1 MPEVAAT
8 MENIRNERRLELA
21 MEGHRYW
28 DLQRYG
34 QNIAE
39 QHISI
44 QGSVKPGYQGDAPD
58 FEISYNTAKS
68 GLFPIP
74 QSEIDISN
82 GQLQQNSGY

>member
-8 MENIRNERRLELA
+8 MENIRNERRIELA
-21 MEGHRYW
+21 LEGQRYW

-44 QGSVKPGYQGDAPD
+44 QGTIEEGYQGDTPD
-58 FEISYNTAKS
+58 FEISYNPAKL

-82 GQLQQNSGY
+82 GQLQQNPEY